1 MNMNPN
7 AHALQ
12 NLNELIA
19 AGKIVEAFEKYYDDN
34 VVMQENDNPPMLGKA
49 GNRQRE
55 QELPTTLPNGA
66 APAYWTT
73 PLATMF
79 PMYPGN
85 STSPIVGGVHGSSPR

>member
-34 VVMQENDNPPMLGKA
+34 VVMQENDNPPMPGKA
-49 GNRQRE
+49 ANRQQE
-55 QELPTTLPNGA
+55 QEFADNITEWRNARVPDYAIG
-66 APAYWTT
+66 
-73 PLATMF
+73 TMF
-79 PMYPGN
+79 PM
-85 STSPIVGGVHGSSPR
+85 